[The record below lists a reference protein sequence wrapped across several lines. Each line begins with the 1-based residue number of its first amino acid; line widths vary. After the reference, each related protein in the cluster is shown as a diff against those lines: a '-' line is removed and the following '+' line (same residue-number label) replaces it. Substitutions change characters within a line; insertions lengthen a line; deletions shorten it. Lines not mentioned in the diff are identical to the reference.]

1 MVSRF
6 RAPGGGN
13 GGAGTADPPAK
24 RTVLVVEDDASIAL
38 GLRIN
43 LEGEGYRVLVAEDG
57 ERGLELARGALG
69 TPDEGEP
76 PDLIV
81 LDIMLPKM
89 NGLEVL
95 QALRSEGR
103 MMPIIILSAR
113 TGEMDKVTGLELG
126 AEDYVAK
133 PFSLA
138 ELLARV
144 RAALRR
150 PPVIAREEPA
160 PVPSV
165 IRFGDVEMDI
175 HARTVL
181 RAGEAVEI
189 TATEFDVA
197 MCLIDARG
205 RAMPRDEIFQHV
217 WGPNH
222 HGTPRTIDNFIQQL
236 RAKLEPD
243 PVKPKHFLTVRGVG
257 YRFVGQ

>member
-6 RAPGGGN
+6 RNPGTDAP
-13 GGAGTADPPAK
+13 AQ

-43 LEGEGYRVLVAEDG
+43 LEGEGYRVLLAENG
-57 ERGLELARGALG
+57 ERGLELARSEA
-69 TPDEGEP
+69 

-81 LDIMLPKM
+81 LDVMLPQM

-150 PPVIAREEPA
+150 PPVITRGEAPLPA
-160 PVPSV
+160 
-165 IRFGDVEMDI
+165 ILRFGDVEMDVS
-175 HARTVL
+175 ARTVT
-181 RAGEAVEI
+181 RRGEPVEI

-197 MCLIDARG
+197 MCLIESRG

-243 PVKPKHFLTVRGVG
+243 PAKPKHFLTVRGVG
-257 YRFVGQ
+257 YRFVA